1 MVGAL
6 EGLGSPVCV
15 CTEGL
20 FAYLNDNETKTVIR
34 NIYRLLQKY
43 GGCWITVDPETLARH
58 MAVFTAIAGK
68 QALEI
73 LKKEISGFS
82 GESKIDVA
90 GRYTQYLK
98 NNHST
103 PEEIHNVEEESKN
116 EKDFRENGFLV
127 EKIPFVHGQ
136 YDLRSFS
143 FLKDDVIEKLRKAL
157 SNVNVWKLTVN
168 PDFVSENPG
177 SPEKNFSLQTKQD
190 GEILSFILTGRMD
203 SLSAPLLLDAWE
215 KESVA
220 QTVQKVII
228 DCNNLQ
234 YVSSAGLR
242 VLMMIKKALPEAP
255 LVLMNVNRPVKEI
268 LVTTGFIG
276 LFEIHCKDNNR
287 NDN

>member
-1 MVGAL
+1 MVANRESRYVALNNVAL
-6 EGLGSPVCV
+6 ESGC
-15 CTEGL
+15 
-20 FAYLNDNETKTVIR
+20 DI
-34 NIYRLLQKY
+34 IYDLP
-43 GGCWITVDPETLARH
+43 C
-58 MAVFTAIAGK
+58 
-68 QALEI
+68 
-73 LKKEISGFS
+73 GF
-82 GESKIDVA
+82 
-90 GRYTQYLK
+90 
-98 NNHST
+98 
-103 PEEIHNVEEESKN
+103 IHRAF
-116 EKDFRENGFLV
+116 DMV
-127 EKIPFVHGQ
+127 EKGKTYVGGDLPAVISSIQPVINDIHGQ

-177 SPEKNFSLQTKQD
+177 SPEKNFSLQTKHD
-190 GEILSFILTGRMD
+190 GEILSFILTGEAVM
-203 SLSAPLLLDAWE
+203 E
-215 KESVA
+215 E
-220 QTVQKVII
+220 TVTLEGAAVTGVTV
-228 DCNNLQ
+228 DCSKLQ

>member
-1 MVGAL
+1 MDKELYELANPVSRTAVATLIQLAAAGYEKSGEVLLRLGFHQDEYSWSLGDADNLERICMVANRESRYVALNNVAL
-6 EGLGSPVCV
+6 ESGC
-15 CTEGL
+15 
-20 FAYLNDNETKTVIR
+20 DI
-34 NIYRLLQKY
+34 IYDLP
-43 GGCWITVDPETLARH
+43 C
-58 MAVFTAIAGK
+58 
-68 QALEI
+68 
-73 LKKEISGFS
+73 GF
-82 GESKIDVA
+82 
-90 GRYTQYLK
+90 
-98 NNHST
+98 
-103 PEEIHNVEEESKN
+103 IHRAF
-116 EKDFRENGFLV
+116 DMV
-127 EKIPFVHGQ
+127 EKGKTYVGGDLPAVISSIQPVINDIHGQ

-177 SPEKNFSLQTKQD
+177 SPEKNFSLQTKHD
-190 GEILSFILTGRMD
+190 GETLSFILTGRMD